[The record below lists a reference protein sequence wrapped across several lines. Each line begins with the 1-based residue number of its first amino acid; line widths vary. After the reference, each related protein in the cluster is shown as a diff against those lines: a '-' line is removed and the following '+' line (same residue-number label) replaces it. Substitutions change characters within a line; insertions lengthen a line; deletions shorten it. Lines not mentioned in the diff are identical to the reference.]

1 MESTAPAAKASGLS
15 TVVNTIAA
23 PSDAF
28 ETIRVAPTWGWALV
42 ITIVL
47 VTIAA
52 FLEAPAVRHVQ
63 IVTTQHMLA
72 TSSYAANIPPDRKQK
87 MLADAAHPSALAR
100 ATALI
105 GPAIGLFIAVLLNT
119 LFLLIGNAV
128 GRGQADFK
136 RLWAASM
143 NIAVPTVGLG
153 AIVTAIIVMLRNP
166 DSFNSSIDIAKAVPS
181 LAWIMPNASTALLAF
196 GAAISIFSLWGLFL
210 NATTLRLTAKTSAG
224 VAYTFAAL
232 ITLLGAFFFSASAQA
247 LHNFG
252 MG

>member
-1 MESTAPAAKASGLS
+1 M
-15 TVVNTIAA
+15 AA
-23 PSDAF
+23 PSEAF
-28 ETIRVAPTWGWALV
+28 ETLRVAPTWGWALL
-42 ITIVL
+42 ITLVL

-52 FLEAPAVRHVQ
+52 FLEGPAVRHVRV
-63 IVTTQHMLA
+63 VTTQHMLT
-72 TSSYAANIPPDRKQK
+72 TSSFAANIPADRKQK
-87 MLADAAHPSALAR
+87 MLADAANPSAVAR

-105 GPAIGLFIAVLLNT
+105 GPAIGLFIIVFLNT
-119 LFLLIGNAV
+119 LLLLIGNAV

-181 LAWIMPNASTALLAF
+181 LAWIMPNASMAMLAF
-196 GAAISIFSLWGLFL
+196 GAAISIFTLWGLFL
-210 NATTLRLTAKTSAG
+210 NATTLRVLGKTSTG

-232 ITLLGAFFFSASAQA
+232 ITLLGGLFFFASAQV
-247 LHNFG
+247 LRGFG